1 MFGLLERSRQKA
13 KPITLYRVQYGDLAG
28 ATVLMTDCETPVTK
42 DGETYIPIS
51 IMRDTIVAS
60 GTLDKAM
67 LAITVPRN
75 AQAAELFRVDPPT
88 FPTQL
93 TIFQGH
99 VGDSDWKTIWFGAM
113 KSVTYEGSKAKLNC
127 EPLSMRLMQPG
138 LRRHYQITCPHVL
151 YGPRCNVAKGPFLR
165 TAVVTAI
172 TKQTIT
178 LADGWNG
185 ALDTSKYLN
194 GYVQWPG
201 GTQTFDARAV
211 IGVIDAHNLKLA
223 GIPTGVVVG
232 QSISILPGCNHQMS
246 DCLGVYANIQN
257 YGGCRFIPVKNPT
270 GLSSLIGSG

>member
-1 MFGLLERSRQKA
+1 MFGLFETSRQKG
-13 KPITLYRVQYGDLAG
+13 KPVTLYRMQYGDLPN
-28 ATVLMTDCETPVTK
+28 ATVLMTDCETTILK

-51 IMRDTIVAS
+51 ISRDSIVSS
-60 GTLDKAM
+60 GTLDKAL

-88 FPTQL
+88 FPTAL
-93 TIFQGH
+93 AIFQGH
-99 VGDSDWKTIWFGAM
+99 FGDTDWKTIWFGSV
-113 KSVTYEGSKAKLNC
+113 KSVSYEGSKAKLNC
-127 EPLSMRLMQPG
+127 EPYSMRMMQPG
-138 LRRHYQITCPHVL
+138 LRRHYQISCPHVL

-165 TAVVTAI
+165 TGVVTAI

-185 ALDTSKYLN
+185 ALDISKYLS

-201 GTQTFDARAV
+201 GTQTFDARAILAV
-211 IGVIDAHNLKLA
+211 VDAHNLKLA

-232 QSISILPGCNHQMS
+232 QSVSILPGCNHSMS
-246 DCLGVYANIQN
+246 DCLGVYNNIAN
-257 YGGCRFIPVKNPT
+257 YGGCPWIPVKNPT